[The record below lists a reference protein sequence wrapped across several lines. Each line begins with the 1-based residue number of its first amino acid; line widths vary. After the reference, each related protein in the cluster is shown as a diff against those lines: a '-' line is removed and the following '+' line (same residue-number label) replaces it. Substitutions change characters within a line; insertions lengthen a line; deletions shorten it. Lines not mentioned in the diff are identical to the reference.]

1 MDAALNPKARPTARE
16 RCASAFSS
24 EALRIFLGV
33 VLGGATINMDGT
45 AIGYPIA
52 VTFIAIV
59 QGTWSAAALNAGD
72 VVVVCIVSAL
82 CSMGAAPIPSAGA
95 VLLVVIL
102 ETCQVPAGFGF
113 ALILAVDWLYD
124 RPETM
129 VNVAGDSFAAVLAQL
144 RHGDDLPAEAA
155 EDPPP
160 KAREST

>member
-1 MDAALNPKARPTARE
+1 
-16 RCASAFSS
+16 
-24 EALRIFLGV
+24 
-33 VLGGATINMDGT
+33 
-45 AIGYPIA
+45 
-52 VTFIAIV
+52 
-59 QGTWSAAALNAGD
+59 
-72 VVVVCIVSAL
+72 
-82 CSMGAAPIPSAGA
+82 MGAAPIPSAGA

-144 RHGDDLPAEAA
+144 RHGDDLPAPAEAA

>member
-1 MDAALNPKARPTARE
+1 MTM
-16 RCASAFSS
+16 RCASSN
-24 EALRIFLGV
+24 GV
-33 VLGGATINMDGT
+33 SPTVSRLVLPLGATINMDGT

-144 RHGDDLPAEAA
+144 RHGDDLPAPAEAA